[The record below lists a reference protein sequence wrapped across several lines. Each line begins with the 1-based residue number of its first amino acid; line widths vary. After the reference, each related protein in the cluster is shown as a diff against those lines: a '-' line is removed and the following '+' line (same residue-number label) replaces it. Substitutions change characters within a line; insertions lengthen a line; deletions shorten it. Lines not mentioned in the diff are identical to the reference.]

1 MQFPNI
7 YAHKHY
13 KLMLVIPIAMLV
25 CIFLLLPSLKMG
37 VDLRGG
43 TQIIAHLDHAAGEP
57 ELMAHLAQ
65 YNLEDLS
72 IKFTK
77 NPIAG
82 TEGIVIEFAGTP
94 DLLEAEKLV
103 ESNPERAIALA
114 KPFITSNVSELMT
127 AREVVEL
134 AKSDFNGRIQAG
146 FVSFLGISKEQISV
160 VEVGASLGE
169 EFWAS
174 SQRALLVALVLIA
187 GIVFIMYRDIIPSI
201 AVIQASAFDA
211 LTAVG
216 GMALLGIPFSLPTIA
231 ALLMILGCSVDN
243 NIMITD
249 RILRRR
255 DGTAAERAGGA
266 VVTGFTMTSTLLIVL
281 LIVIAVS
288 SFNQMT
294 SLFQIAAVLA
304 MGLAGDLPA
313 TYITNAVMVLWLAE
327 RKK

>member
-1 MQFPNI
+1 
-7 YAHKHY
+7 
-13 KLMLVIPIAMLV
+13 
-25 CIFLLLPSLKMG
+25 
-37 VDLRGG
+37 
-43 TQIIAHLDHAAGEP
+43 
-57 ELMAHLAQ
+57 
-65 YNLEDLS
+65 
-72 IKFTK
+72 
-77 NPIAG
+77 
-82 TEGIVIEFAGTP
+82 
-94 DLLEAEKLV
+94 
-103 ESNPERAIALA
+103 
-114 KPFITSNVSELMT
+114 
-127 AREVVEL
+127 
-134 AKSDFNGRIQAG
+134 
-146 FVSFLGISKEQISV
+146 
-160 VEVGASLGE
+160 
-169 EFWAS
+169 
-174 SQRALLVALVLIA
+174 
-187 GIVFIMYRDIIPSI
+187 MYRDIIPSI